1 MVEILQ
7 KSESIVMPTN
17 LRDALQKLPPQA
29 PEPII
34 SGNFIPALLQA
45 LGFNSDEYYPQF
57 STGNGNDRVDF
68 AARRNHGKDSF
79 LASRSNPYLL
89 IEVKGQATQAGV
101 QINLSEGTA
110 QYNGT
115 KSQIERYIL
124 SPNCSTVQWGIITNA
139 THIQLFRRHGK
150 AIIPA
155 TPARFIKPD
164 NIDEIAHEIKHNL
177 DNPPRAL
184 SVCIYNNKGGVGKT
198 TTVINL
204 AAILRKEHKKV
215 LLVDFDAQSDTTNS
229 LGVVPK
235 PVTFSQCLVDVS
247 LDVKE
252 AITPFSVAN
261 KGKEIHLFD
270 VLPCDLGMEAFTD
283 SNYAAQIQRKVARL
297 RDILK
302 PFVYE
307 YDYILIDCPTQWLF
321 FSQSGVYASD
331 VVLIPT
337 KHNGKT
343 SLSHAATVIERFIP
357 EIKEQRGNGGPIA
370 LPIFFNGEKITDPQL
385 KLAQAEI
392 ESITRDKK
400 HLDSYFYPKSKP
412 GNVDKTI
419 FCIPAFSTVASA
431 AFSHLPAVFT
441 NSTIAEHYRGLAKEY
456 FLYG

>member
-7 KSESIVMPTN
+7 NSKLIATPMKLGDV
-17 LRDALQKLPPQA
+17 LKKLPPQA
-29 PEPII
+29 TEAVI

-45 LGFNSDEYYPQF
+45 LGFSSDEYYPQF
-57 STGNGNDRVDF
+57 STGNGNDSVDF
-68 AARRNHGKDSF
+68 AARKNSGKDAF
-79 LASRSNPYLL
+79 LVSKSNPYLL
-89 IEVKGQATQAGV
+89 IEVKGRATDAGG

-110 QYNGT
+110 QYNST

-124 SPNCSTVQWGIITNA
+124 APKCSTVQWGIITNS

-150 AIIPA
+150 AVIPA
-155 TPARFIKPD
+155 TPVLFIRPD
-164 NIDEIAHEIKHNL
+164 NIDNIVNQIRHNL
-177 DNPPRAL
+177 DNPPKAL

-198 TTVINL
+198 TTIINL
-204 AAILRKEHKKV
+204 AAILRKENKKV

-229 LGVVPK
+229 LGIIPK

-252 AITPFSVAN
+252 AITPFYFVN
-261 KGKEIHLFD
+261 KGKTIYLFD
-270 VLPCDLGMEAFTD
+270 VLPCDMGMEAFTD
-283 SNYAAQIQRKVARL
+283 SNYAAQVQRKVARL
-297 RDILK
+297 GDILK
-302 PFVYE
+302 PFMYK

-343 SLSHAATVIERFIP
+343 SLRNAAKVIERYIP

-385 KLAQAEI
+385 KTAHTEI
-392 ESITRDKK
+392 ESIINKRKQIIP
-400 HLDSYFYPKSKP
+400 YFYPKSRP
-412 GNVDKTI
+412 GSIDKTV

-441 NSTIAEHYRGLAKEY
+441 NATIAEHYRGLAKEY

>member
-1 MVEILQ
+1 MVKILQ
-7 KSESIVMPTN
+7 KTASAVTPTK
-17 LRDALQKLPPQA
+17 LGDALEKLPPNA
-29 PEPII
+29 SEPII

-57 STGNGNDRVDF
+57 STGNGADRVDF
-68 AARRNHGKDSF
+68 AARRNSGKDTF
-79 LASRSNPYLL
+79 LVSKSNPYLL
-89 IEVKGQATQAGV
+89 IEVKGQATDAGG

-110 QYNGT
+110 QYNST
-115 KSQIERYIL
+115 KCQLERYIL
-124 SPNCSTVQWGIITNA
+124 SPKCSTVQWGIITNA

-150 AIIPA
+150 AVIPA
-155 TPARFIKPD
+155 TPVLFIKPD
-164 NIDEIAHEIKHNL
+164 NIDKIAGQIKHNL
-177 DNPPRAL
+177 DNPPTAL

-198 TTVINL
+198 TTIINL

-229 LGVVPK
+229 LGITPK
-235 PVTFSQCLVDVS
+235 SVTFSQCLVDIS
-247 LDVKE
+247 LDVRD
-252 AITPFSVAN
+252 AITPFSVVN
-261 KGKEIHLFD
+261 RGKKIHLFD

-283 SNYAAQIQRKVARL
+283 SNYAAQVQRKVARL
-297 RDILK
+297 GDILK

-343 SLSHAATVIERFIP
+343 SLINAAKVIERFIP

-370 LPIFFNGEKITDPQL
+370 LPIFFNGEKITAPQL
-385 KLAQAEI
+385 KMAQTEI
-392 ESITRDKK
+392 ESIISNKK
-400 HLDSYFYPKSKP
+400 HIVSYFYPKNKP

-441 NSTIAEHYRGLAKEY
+441 NATIAEHYRGLAKEY